1 MKRLIVGSIVGALLV
16 AACTSGQVS
25 SPEATT
31 DTTTTTTTSAGQEPK
46 FLRTRM
52 LTPFDA
58 CDDLL
63 DWIVPQAL
71 ELVGPYGLAYGG
83 IPYGEVMFAADV
95 AGGVPR
101 AAAEE
106 DAGTSGAA
114 FTGTNVQELGIDE
127 PDIVKTDGR
136 RLIAVV
142 GDTLHIVVVD
152 GDDVSRAGSIR
163 LDFWTQS
170 IFLVGDR
177 VLAASNSW
185 GNPVPL
191 IEPGISREED
201 IYWPQQ
207 QQPIV
212 TIAEIDISDVD
223 DPELTS
229 TLRID
234 GAFVSARLVHDRV
247 RLVVSSAPTGFQWAY
262 PEGGGLRA
270 ERAAEEKNI
279 ELIEDSTIENW
290 LPYFILTDHTGVDRV
305 VDEGVLVDCNR
316 VHRPEDF
323 SGLNLLSLITLDDDD
338 LAAADTTSVFADGQI
353 VYSSGEA
360 TYVATTRWFDPV
372 LLEREGLPDEAAT
385 MIHKFALTEQAAGYR
400 ASGAVG
406 GYMLSQWSMSEWDG
420 HLRVATTSSP
430 EWWGG
435 EDSESFVTVLAERD
449 GELVETGFVS
459 GLGKGERIY
468 AVRMMQDRGYVVTF
482 RQVDPLYVLDLSDH
496 SDPRV
501 EGELKIPGYS
511 AYLHPADGGYL
522 IGVGQ
527 DADNEGRVEGTQVSL
542 FDVADPR
549 DPDRVDRLTIENG
562 HSEVEWDHHAFLHH
576 AESGLTVVPY
586 QQWCCENGKD
596 APMVGAIVMKI
607 ADGRIRDL
615 GTISHVRNGD
625 EWGPQI
631 RRALLIGDVLV
642 TVSESGIMLSD
653 PESLD
658 TLDRLAW

>member
-1 MKRLIVGSIVGALLV
+1 MKRLIIGSVVGALLI
-16 AACTSGQVS
+16 AACTSGQVDS
-25 SPEATT
+25 SGS
-31 DTTTTTTTSAGQEPK
+31 TTSTTNAETPDPK
-46 FLRTRM
+46 FLEAGS
-52 LTPFDA
+52 LTAFDA

-63 DWIVPQAL
+63 DWIVPEAL
-71 ELVGPYGLAYGG
+71 ELVGPYGLGYGG
-83 IPYGEVMFAADV
+83 LPYVDVMFAGDMAE
-95 AGGVPR
+95 
-101 AAAEE
+101 AAPGAARVEG
-106 DAGTSGAA
+106 DAATSGTT

-136 RLIAVV
+136 RLVAVT
-142 GDTLHIVVVD
+142 GDTLHIVLID
-152 GDDVSRAGSIR
+152 GDNVTRAGSIR
-163 LDFWTQS
+163 LDFWTQN

-177 VLAASNSW
+177 VLAISNSW

-191 IEPGISREED
+191 IESGITQED
-201 IYWPQQ
+201 AYWP

-223 DPELTS
+223 DPELTA

-234 GAFVSARLVHDRV
+234 GGYVSARLVHDRV
-247 RLVVSSAPTGFQWAY
+247 RLVVSSGPTGFQWAY

-270 ERAAEEKNI
+270 EREAEEKNR
-279 ELIEDSTIENW
+279 ELIENSTVENW
-290 LPYFILTDHTGVDRV
+290 LPYFILTDHRGVDTV

-323 SGLNLLSLITLDDDD
+323 SGMNLLSLITLDDEG
-338 LAAADTTSVFADGQI
+338 LAVSDTTSVFADGQI

-360 TYVATTRWFDPV
+360 TYVATTRWLDPV
-372 LLEREGLPDEAAT
+372 RLEREGLPDQAAT
-385 MIHKFALTEQAAGYR
+385 MIHKFTLTEQSAGYR

-430 EWWGG
+430 EWWGS
-435 EDSESFVTVLAERD
+435 ENSESFVTVLAERE
-449 GELVETGFVS
+449 GELVETGFVD

-468 AVRMMQDRGYVVTF
+468 AVRMMEDRGYVVTF
-482 RQVDPLYVLDLSDH
+482 RQVDPLYVLDLSDP
-496 SDPRV
+496 SDPRL

-511 AYLHPADGGYL
+511 AYLHPADAGYL

-527 DADNEGRVEGTQVSL
+527 DADNSGRVEGTQVSL

-549 DPDRVDRLTIENG
+549 DPDRVDRLTIEDG
-562 HSEVEWDHHAFLHH
+562 HSEVEWDHHAFLYHGG
-576 AESGLTVVPY
+576 SGLTVVPY
-586 QQWCCENGKD
+586 EQWCCEGGKSE
-596 APMVGAIVMKI
+596 PMVGALVMTI
-607 ADGRIRDL
+607 ADGQIHKL
-615 GTISHVRNGD
+615 GTVTHMQSGA

-642 TVSESGIMLSD
+642 TVSEAGVMLSD
-653 PESLD
+653 SASLD
-658 TLDRLAW
+658 TLDELLF